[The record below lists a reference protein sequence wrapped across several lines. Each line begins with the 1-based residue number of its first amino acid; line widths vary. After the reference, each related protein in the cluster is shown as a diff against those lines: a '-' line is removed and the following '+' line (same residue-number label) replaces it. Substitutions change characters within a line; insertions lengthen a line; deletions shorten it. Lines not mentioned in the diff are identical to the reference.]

1 MRVKARCMEC
11 RLWRVLDWRLRPRL
25 SNEEFRAHVLLELVA
40 ILSFYTD
47 QCNYGSELRGD
58 QYMSMRVELLSLSKG
73 MYGQVP
79 LNTKAEQGMLFAAL
93 SC

>member
-1 MRVKARCMEC
+1 MRVKARCMRC
-11 RLWRVLDWRLRPRL
+11 RLWRVLDWRLKPRL
-25 SNEEFRAHVLLELVA
+25 SNEEFRAHVLLELVP

-47 QCNYGSELRGD
+47 QCNYGSELRGGD

-79 LNTKAEQGMLFAAL
+79 LNTEAEQGMLFAT
-93 SC
+93 SS